1 MEAVTINGFHLL
13 YMKKNKQSINQNRI
27 QLNIER
33 TEVSKLNEK
42 RKSQTGRLTVP
53 VILLLIWIGLYLG
66 SAVFGFRFY
75 SQQYGVDRSSHLF
88 SMSSSFIEHS
98 YNLFFHAGDT
108 GSVEYVYYILI
119 MVALTG
125 AALAACGAVFQGTF
139 KNVLAGPS
147 TMGAMSGCS
156 MGCMIYMLCFYEAN
170 AVAVTYVQQ
179 YQMELLILAGGFGG
193 VLLILLV
200 SMVVGRGKVS
210 SSTMIIAG
218 TVFSGVISNVMLLA
232 QYWIIANDPSDP
244 RVEDL
249 KELMMG
255 HFDNWPPL
263 STVIMMLI
271 PILGCLI
278 ILMFVSGKLNVLSLG
293 EDEATTMGLN
303 VRRYRMLMIIIG
315 TVLTSIVVAF
325 CGRIGFIGF
334 MVPLI
339 MRRFVGPDL
348 RKLLPVSILGGAI
361 LLTVIYDIA
370 RLTGFES
377 TISMLTGPIGCC
389 VMVVAL
395 FRKGGG
401 RRAD

>member
-1 MEAVTINGFHLL
+1 MK
-13 YMKKNKQSINQNRI
+13 MKKMKRRTVSNQGRI
-27 QLNIER
+27 QLDIR
-33 TEVSKLNEK
+33 TTEVSKLNDK
-42 RKSQTGRLTVP
+42 RKRQRGRLTVP
-53 VILLLIWIGLYLG
+53 AILFLSWIGLYLG

-75 SQQYGVDRSSHLF
+75 SQQFGVDRSSHLF

-98 YNLFFHAGDT
+98 FNLFFHAGDT
-108 GSVEYVYYILI
+108 GSIEYVYYILL

-125 AALAACGAVFQGTF
+125 AALAACGTVFQGAF

-147 TMGAMSGCS
+147 TMGVMSGCS

-170 AVAVTYVQQ
+170 AVAVTFIQQ

-193 VLLILLV
+193 VLLILMV
-200 SMVVGRGKVS
+200 STFVGRGKVS
-210 SSTMIIAG
+210 SSTMVISG
-218 TVFSGVISNVMLLA
+218 TVFSGVISNIMLLA

-263 STVIMMLI
+263 STVIMMAV
-271 PILGCLI
+271 PILLCLF
-278 ILMFVSGKLNVLSLG
+278 ILIFTSGKLNVLSFG
-293 EDEATTMGLN
+293 EEEAETMGLN
-303 VRRYRMLMIIIG
+303 VRRYRLLMIVIG
-315 TVLTSIVVAF
+315 TVLTAVVVAF

-339 MRRFVGPDL
+339 MRRFIGPDL
-348 RKLLPVSILGGAI
+348 KKLLPVSILGGAI

-370 RLTGFES
+370 RLTGFEA
-377 TISMLTGPIGCC
+377 TISILTGPIGCC

-395 FRKGGG
+395 FRKGGSH
-401 RRAD
+401 RADQ

>member
-1 MEAVTINGFHLL
+1 
-13 YMKKNKQSINQNRI
+13 MKKMKRRTVSNQGRI
-27 QLNIER
+27 QLDIR
-33 TEVSKLNEK
+33 TTEVSKLNDK
-42 RKSQTGRLTVP
+42 RKRQRGRLTVP
-53 VILLLIWIGLYLG
+53 AILFLSWIGLYLG

-75 SQQYGVDRSSHLF
+75 SQQFGVDRSSHLF

-98 YNLFFHAGDT
+98 FNLFFHAGDT
-108 GSVEYVYYILI
+108 GSIEYVYYILL

-125 AALAACGAVFQGTF
+125 AALAACGTVFQGAF

-147 TMGAMSGCS
+147 TMGVMSGCS

-170 AVAVTYVQQ
+170 AVAVTFIQQ

-193 VLLILLV
+193 VLLILMV
-200 SMVVGRGKVS
+200 STFVGRGKVS
-210 SSTMIIAG
+210 SSTMVISG
-218 TVFSGVISNVMLLA
+218 TVFSGVISNIMLLA

-263 STVIMMLI
+263 STVIMMAV
-271 PILGCLI
+271 PILLCLF
-278 ILMFVSGKLNVLSLG
+278 ILIFTSGKLNVLSFG
-293 EDEATTMGLN
+293 EEEAETMGLN
-303 VRRYRMLMIIIG
+303 VRRYRLLMIVIG
-315 TVLTSIVVAF
+315 TVLTAVVVAF

-339 MRRFVGPDL
+339 MRRFIGPDL
-348 RKLLPVSILGGAI
+348 KKLLPVSILGGAI

-370 RLTGFES
+370 RLTGFEA
-377 TISMLTGPIGCC
+377 TISILTGPIGCC

-395 FRKGGG
+395 FRKGGSH
-401 RRAD
+401 RADQ